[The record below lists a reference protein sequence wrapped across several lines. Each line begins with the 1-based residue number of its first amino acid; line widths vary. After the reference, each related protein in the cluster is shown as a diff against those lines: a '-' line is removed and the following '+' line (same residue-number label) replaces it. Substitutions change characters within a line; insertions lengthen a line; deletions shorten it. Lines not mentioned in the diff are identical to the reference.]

1 MYEVC
6 RGYRD
11 TLEALL
17 QERKTSEK
25 AYKEKN
31 DLEKSQL
38 TDKITVLEATISRE
52 KSKAK
57 KYNESCRETW
67 QDTDGLREELSRAH
81 EKIIEQDKKVMEQDK
96 KIADSAIS
104 REKEVGE
111 YRKAWQDIDRL
122 REELSRAYEKVMEQ
136 DKKIT
141 DNAISREKQV
151 GEYREAIGVLKE
163 RLANKKSAAD
173 DFEKEKKRLKM
184 ELDDLHGSYKESL
197 REKEK
202 ILREKDAALAASC
215 EEVVALRKECNDLCR
230 DLREKEDTTTT
241 TLREKEDIQKKAL
254 EAVEAEFEKE
264 LNKLRDESSAGQK
277 SELLNLREKLEAA
290 SRDKTQLESEN
301 VDIKRQLGEL
311 RAEFQLSELR
321 AGRARETQL
330 ETDRANIERQLNE
343 LRAQRDQEARAIPVR
358 LTPSS
363 REEPRGRATPVA
375 VPSFSGALL
384 GPPESTPS
392 SRRKGSAL
400 ENPKEK
406 MFRMYSSPAAT
417 PYTSPYGSRA
427 PSVFE
432 ESDDE
437 ESPQGPARPGSAAG
451 LPATP
456 DPAPAAASVLDVA
469 PVPGASSRG
478 DSVPVPNPGA
488 SSRGVFSSVLGGTAS
503 AATSLRG
510 APSEITSGLTASS
523 ASVSRGASRGVF
535 GQTPS
540 GFAALPAPASGSV
553 IARPSSTLA
562 ASLLPVPGGASAA
575 SSAASSSALGA
586 ALGPVGFPHMMAT
599 PVEFIATGDMKTG
612 VIAES
617 VSLGVIEIT
626 TTKIAE

>member
-1 MYEVC
+1 MAPDLPRLGPRAQNAFGQRTGVGLAADLRDAITAATILENQELENNTAKIEEILNEQRNAAGLPPHAFSSTHDAMYEVC

-17 QERKTSEK
+17 QKRKTSEK

-38 TDKITVLEATISRE
+38 TDKIAVLEATISRE

-57 KYNESCRETW
+57 KYNESCREAW

-81 EKIIEQDKKVMEQDK
+81 
-96 KIADSAIS
+96 
-104 REKEVGE
+104 G
-111 YRKAWQDIDRL
+111 
-122 REELSRAYEKVMEQ
+122 KVMEQ

-197 REKEK
+197 REKENV
-202 ILREKDAALAASC
+202 LAAT
-215 EEVVALRKECNDLCR
+215 AA
-230 DLREKEDTTTT
+230 

-254 EAVEAEFEKE
+254 EAIKAEFEKE
-264 LNKLRDESSAGQK
+264 LKKLRDESSAGQK

-343 LRAQRDQEARAIPVR
+343 LRSQRDQEAHAIPVR

-363 REEPRGRATPVA
+363 PEEPRGRATPVA
-375 VPSFSGALL
+375 VPSFSGALM

-417 PYTSPYGSRA
+417 PYTSPYGSRETRIRGW
-427 PSVFE
+427 PSCH
-432 ESDDE
+432 
-437 ESPQGPARPGSAAG
+437 ARSWSRGGVRSRCRACSRG
-451 LPATP
+451 FFTWRFC
-456 DPAPAAASVLDVA
+456 
-469 PVPGASSRG
+469 ASS
-478 DSVPVPNPGA
+478 
-488 SSRGVFSSVLGGTAS
+488 
-503 AATSLRG
+503 
-510 APSEITSGLTASS
+510 
-523 ASVSRGASRGVF
+523 
-535 GQTPS
+535 
-540 GFAALPAPASGSV
+540 
-553 IARPSSTLA
+553 
-562 ASLLPVPGGASAA
+562 
-575 SSAASSSALGA
+575 
-586 ALGPVGFPHMMAT
+586 
-599 PVEFIATGDMKTG
+599 
-612 VIAES
+612 
-617 VSLGVIEIT
+617 
-626 TTKIAE
+626 